1 MKDEKKTI
9 MYNNCCPTDQRPFV
23 IYLRIKQHQMYNY
36 IIKKHCHLVSYY
48 FNNIEFRVFTTPSHP
63 SVFLFIEY

>member
-23 IYLRIKQHQMYNY
+23 IYLCIKQHQMYNY
-36 IIKKHCHLVSYY
+36 IIKKHCHFGL
-48 FNNIEFRVFTTPSHP
+48 
-63 SVFLFIEY
+63 LLLQ